1 MAKLEDILEL
11 QKAGFTA
18 DEIAKLVP
26 LIKEEP
32 QIIKEEP
39 KQEPALSKEPES
51 DKVVDKLDEL
61 IKKIELNGVYNSQQP
76 HQSQQS
82 LEEIMAN
89 IINPQ

>member
-39 KQEPALSKEPES
+39 KQEPASSKEVRT
-51 DKVVDKLDEL
+51 DKVADKLDEL

-76 HQSQQS
+76 HQPKET
-82 LEEIMAN
+82 LEDIMAN